1 MKTVIF
7 EEKYSVNIKNF
18 KTVNEI
24 DKFIEKTENIKL
36 NNYTEIDIIFNKIF
50 NIKKVIK
57 NGI

>member
-24 DKFIEKTENIKL
+24 DKFIEKTEKIKL